1 MRLLH
6 FIRQS
11 HFGKEA
17 FMSDKLWGGRFQ
29 KATDKKVDDF
39 NSSIRFDKRMYRQDI
54 RGSIAHARMLGA
66 QGIIPMED
74 SKKIAAEL
82 ENILADID
90 AGKVEFLIDAEDI
103 HMNIEKILTDRI
115 GEAGKRLHTGRS
127 RNDQVALDI
136 RMFLMDENEEIAQ
149 MLIELMKTLT
159 ELAKKHTDTVMP
171 GYTHLQK
178 AQPITFA
185 HHCMA
190 YFEMFRRDYM
200 RLCGCKERTNVMPL
214 GSGALAGTTYPLDR
228 RFVAEQLG
236 FADITRN
243 SLDGVSDRDFVI
255 ELAGCLSLIMMHLSR
270 FCEELIL
277 WSSHEFSFIEMDD
290 AYSTGSSIMPQ
301 KKNPDVAE
309 LIRGKTGRVYGHL
322 MGLLTTMKGLPLAY
336 NKDMQEDKEPIFD
349 SIDTVKLCLPVFC
362 DMIATMTVKKDNM
375 LKGAKGGFT
384 NATDAADYLVKKGM
398 PFREAHSVI
407 GNLVF
412 YCIEHNKSLDDLSID
427 EYKTFSDIFEDDIYT
442 AVSME
447 TCVNDR
453 KVEGGPAKA
462 AVANAIKESEEF
474 LKNL

>member
-1 MRLLH
+1 
-6 FIRQS
+6 
-11 HFGKEA
+11 
-17 FMSDKLWGGRFQ
+17 MSDKLWGGRFQ

-200 RLCGCKERTNVMPL
+200 RLCDCKERTNVMPL

-474 LKNL
+474 LKSL